1 MSRADPYPALAAWR
15 RRDGNKPASQWT
27 YDDLWRAAMSEMS
40 AKEAAALGQHDAW
53 KHHMEQARQA
63 LMLEAA

>member
-1 MSRADPYPALAAWR
+1 MMKPAPYPALAAWR

-27 YDDLWRAAMSEMS
+27 YDDLWRAAMSEIS
-40 AKEAAALGQHDAW
+40 AREASALGQHNAW

-63 LMLEAA
+63 LMSRAA